1 MLKKKMTFM
10 ELIQLQQQINEQFSS
25 DQINEGDI
33 SVDELAAMTHD
44 AMTHDALVKKLN
56 NTLAFIDQQQLN
68 IISVEEKIAKMQA
81 SKKAIERNIN
91 YFKDVIKFY
100 MEQNEEKTI
109 ELEYNKLTYSEPNS
123 YKIVLTDEEELVA
136 SKMLSNPE
144 LQQFVKVVHKV
155 DKKGL
160 RDFIVE
166 TGVQVEGVSV
176 TKTEPTVRG
185 FTTKNKLLKKMNEDE

>member
-33 SVDELAAMTHD
+33 SVDELA

-81 SKKAIERNIN
+81 SKKAIERNIQ

-109 ELEYNKLTYSEPNS
+109 ELEYNKLTYSEPSS
-123 YKIVLTDEEELVA
+123 YKIVLTEEEELVA

-144 LQQFVKVVHKV
+144 LQQFVRVVHKV

-160 RDFIVE
+160 RDFIAE

>member
-1 MLKKKMTFM
+1 M

-33 SVDELAAMTHD
+33 SVDELA

-81 SKKAIERNIN
+81 SKKAIERNIQ

-109 ELEYNKLTYSEPNS
+109 ELEYNKLTYSEPSS
-123 YKIVLTDEEELVA
+123 YKIVLTEEEELVA

-144 LQQFVKVVHKV
+144 LQQFVRVVHKV

-160 RDFIVE
+160 RDFIAE